1 MGVNRAIEG
10 GKWKLSEGE
19 ERVKVMRNL
28 NIFLITIILSSIFI
42 SPASSEIYKWKDKD
56 GNIVYSDFAPSGVD
70 AQKKKFREDKI
81 ERQETK
87 ESSHKSENNALK
99 ENKAYSDVEV
109 VMYMTSWCGYC
120 KKAREYI
127 NSLGVRLIEY
137 DVDKDKSKNS
147 EMLSKSGGAKGV
159 PLIDVEGVIIRGY
172 VPDAIK
178 TAVEKRRSL

>member
-1 MGVNRAIEG
+1 
-10 GKWKLSEGE
+10 
-19 ERVKVMRNL
+19 MRSWL
-28 NIFLITIILSSIFI
+28 IFLTAIILLSIFI

-56 GNIVYSDFAPSGVD
+56 GNIFYSDSPPAGIDV
-70 AQKKKFREDKI
+70 QKKKFREDRI

-87 ESSHKSENNALK
+87 ESSHKSENNTLK
-99 ENKAYSDVEV
+99 ENKPYSDVEV

-127 NSLGVRLIEY
+127 NSLGVRLTEY
-137 DVDKDKSKNS
+137 DVERDKSKNS
-147 EMLSKSGGAKGV
+147 EMLSKSGGYKGV

-178 TAVEKRRSL
+178 TAVEKSRSL